1 MHLSFT
7 SLHKRKCWS
16 YCVTLSLLRH
26 IQWMRARGTTHLD
39 IYHVIHA
46 WWKTFVS
53 RFTLLC
59 HLNFRASFCIVD
71 LPVLL
76 CMQNYFIVLWQPLSW
91 KANQFQKKNYI
102 THRWMTKNQFQKKY
116 SLFMILFPSFGK
128 DNKKLGYSFVYL
140 KIILKIIFVS
150 QSLILSIITDFKIS
164 LKSWIDKENIKY
176 LFCVTGFVTWGI

>member
-1 MHLSFT
+1 MSFT
-7 SLHKRKCWS
+7 SLHKRKCLS

-26 IQWMRARGTTHLD
+26 IQWTRARGTTHLD
-39 IYHVIHA
+39 IYHAIHA
-46 WWKTFVS
+46 LWKTFVS

-71 LPVLL
+71 LPVLR

-91 KANQFQKKNYI
+91 KANQFQKKIISHIDEWLKINF
-102 THRWMTKNQFQKKY
+102 KKKY

-140 KIILKIIFVS
+140 KIILKIIFFS